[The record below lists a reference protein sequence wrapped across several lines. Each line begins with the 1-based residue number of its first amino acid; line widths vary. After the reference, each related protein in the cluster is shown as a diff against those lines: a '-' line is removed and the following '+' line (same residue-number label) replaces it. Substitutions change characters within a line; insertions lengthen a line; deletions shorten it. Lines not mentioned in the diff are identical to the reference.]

1 MHRHPSFMKN
11 QRRII
16 IELLNKLELENLDLS
31 DLLSE
36 DYGLNNQEF
45 GFVKT
50 IVYGTIRYKITL
62 DYIIKKSS
70 KIKFSKIHKNIKN
83 ILRIS
88 LYQLIYMDHIPDR
101 AVVNEGV
108 ELAKIYGN
116 KGSTSFVNGMLRNF
130 IRNKTKLLDFEN
142 LNKYDMLSIKYSFP
156 VWLVKEIEDS
166 YSNYNIENILSEFN
180 EESLFG
186 IRSNSKQITNKELI
200 NKLNNKN
207 YKTVKMKNSNNGI
220 IVENPQNIFSSDIY
234 NEGLFYVQSE
244 SSQLVSETIKKYIDP
259 EYVLD
264 MCSAPGGKLT
274 HIYEISSNIKS
285 IVGLDISDDKIQLIK
300 ENINRLKHFD
310 IKTNVQDGTIFNKE
324 YNDKFDL
331 IILDSPCSALGL
343 IKKYPNIKYEKSLED
358 IKNLS
363 IIQEKLLENAS
374 KYVKNN
380 GIISYSTCS
389 FTKKENEIIINNFLE
404 KNKNFKLLEFLKI
417 SPTDFN
423 SDGFSI
429 GIIQRN
435 D

>member
-1 MHRHPSFMKN
+1 MKN

-70 KIKFSKIHKNIKN
+70 KIKFNKIHKNIKN

-88 LYQLIYMDHIPDR
+88 LYQLIYMDHIPER

-130 IRNKTKLLDFEN
+130 IRNKNKLLDFEN
-142 LNKYDMLSIKYSFP
+142 LNKYEKLSIKYSFP
-156 VWLVKEIEDS
+156 VWLVKEIDDS
-166 YSNYNIENILSEFN
+166 YPNYNIENILSEFN

-200 NKLNNKN
+200 DKLNNKN
-207 YKTVKMKNSNNGI
+207 YKTIKMKNSNNGI
-220 IVENPQNIFSSDIY
+220 IVENPQNIFSSDMY

-259 EYVLD
+259 VYVLD

-274 HIYEISSNIKS
+274 HIYEISSNIKN
-285 IVGLDISDDKIQLIK
+285 IIGLDISDDKIKLIK

-310 IKTNVQDGTIFNKE
+310 IKTNIQDGTVYNKE

-417 SPTDFN
+417 SPTEFS